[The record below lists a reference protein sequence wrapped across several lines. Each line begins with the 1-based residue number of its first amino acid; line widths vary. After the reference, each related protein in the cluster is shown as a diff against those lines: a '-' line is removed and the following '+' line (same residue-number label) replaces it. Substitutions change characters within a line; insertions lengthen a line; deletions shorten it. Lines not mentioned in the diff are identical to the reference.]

1 MKMSAEKDL
10 QSAERKT
17 PRRDVSARPAQP
29 AKSNP
34 SGSKKQPK
42 SMVDIFRAAGSLGT
56 EFRRVCDRIGWVAGA
71 AEKPAGPKQILVTSS
86 VVGEGKSTVASLLA
100 LTAAVY
106 LNQKTLLLD
115 GDMRRPMVH
124 RLFRESLPGGLSDCL
139 SGTASF
145 DSCLRPTDVE
155 KLRILTAGTT
165 VSDPTDLL
173 SAERWADLIAEASFY
188 FDRIV
193 IDCAPIIPVN
203 DAVIIG
209 RVVDG
214 VLMVVQAGRTQ
225 REVAG
230 RAAEIVRD
238 SKLNLLGLVVN
249 NLDEALPFYYNQK
262 YYGYRYQPRSR

>member
-1 MKMSAEKDL
+1 MSAEKDFL
-10 QSAERKT
+10 AAERKT
-17 PRRDVSARPAQP
+17 PRRGVSARPAPP
-29 AKSNP
+29 AKSATPGN
-34 SGSKKQPK
+34 KNKPK
-42 SMVDIFRAAGSLGT
+42 SMIDIFRAEGALGT
-56 EFRRVCDRIGWVAGA
+56 EFRRICDRIGWVAGA
-71 AEKPAGPKQILVTSS
+71 AEKPAGPKQVLITSS
-86 VVGEGKSTVASLLA
+86 VIGEGKSTVASLLA
-100 LTAAVY
+100 LTCAVY

-115 GDMRRPMVH
+115 GDMRRPMIH
-124 RLFRESLPGGLSDCL
+124 RLFRESLPRGLSDCL
-139 SGTASF
+139 TGTASF
-145 DSCLRPTDVE
+145 DSCLRPTDVD

-173 SAERWADLIAEASFY
+173 TAERWTDLVAEASFY
-188 FDRIV
+188 FDRII

-238 SKLNLLGLVVN
+238 SQLNLLGLVVN
-249 NLDEALPFYYNQK
+249 NLEEALPFYYNQK